1 MKTPN
6 ATPKAELKSTPWK
19 VVGPHRRNG
28 IIDTYSIESAE
39 GFSVT
44 INNHA
49 LDKEDAAH
57 IVKCVNSHEELLR
70 ELRLLH
76 DVINE
81 ERDYHDS
88 AYCATCKIIARAE
101 GGI

>member
-57 IVKCVNSHEELLR
+57 IVKCVNSHEELIKAFRHVTECPDRGTCLCG
-70 ELRLLH
+70 E
-76 DVINE
+76 
-81 ERDYHDS
+81 
-88 AYCATCKIIARAE
+88 CAGSYRAVERAE